1 MGEEAVLVQQ
11 HHAELV
17 VKAVGAVVLHRGD
30 GQVDAVAVGKLHQV
44 DGQAGEVLMEK
55 LVLVG
60 ALHHQH
66 LPKGGGD
73 VPFLKGRH
81 VGDKVHD
88 VIIPE
93 LVQLGRGVGS
103 GAV

>member
-1 MGEEAVLVQQ
+1 
-11 HHAELV
+11 
-17 VKAVGAVVLHRGD
+17 
-30 GQVDAVAVGKLHQV
+30 
-44 DGQAGEVLMEK
+44 MEK

-88 VIIPE
+88 VIVPE